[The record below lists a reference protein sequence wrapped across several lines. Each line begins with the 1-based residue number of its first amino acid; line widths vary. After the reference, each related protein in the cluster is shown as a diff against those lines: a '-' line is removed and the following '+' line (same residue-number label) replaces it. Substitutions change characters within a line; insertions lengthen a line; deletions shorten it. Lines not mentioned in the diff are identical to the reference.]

1 MFEYVGSWGTSH
13 SFGLTP
19 LICKW
24 AHSTFWIGLDMKCP
38 PKSLMCW
45 TSWVRHVRWLAYKA
59 LVWAMDSLYWWV
71 HSWTSSEETR
81 PVRGRRPLR
90 HDFGGCIT
98 TQTLPCW
105 VPISWLP
112 RGKQF
117 SSVMENCLTEAKWP
131 WTETLKQSK
140 SSLLQLVHLRHFVK
154 WHKSW
159 VRHLP
164 GRSVV
169 KFRMIDVNYPNTTLE
184 IEFALKNDC
193 I

>member
-1 MFEYVGSWGTSH
+1 MWDLGELLTALAWPPSSVN
-13 SFGLTP
+13 GLTVLP
-19 LICKW
+19 ELV
-24 AHSTFWIGLDMKCP
+24 WIWSVLLKVSCVERLG
-38 PKSLMCW
+38 W
-45 TSWVRHVRWLAYKA
+45 HVRWLAYKA
-59 LVWAMDSLYWWV
+59 LVWSMDSLYWWV
-71 HSWTSSEETR
+71 HSWTSSEEMR
-81 PVRGRRPLR
+81 PIRGRRPLR

-98 TQTLPCW
+98 TQTLLRW
-105 VPISWLP
+105 VPVSCLS

-140 SSLLQLVHLRHFVK
+140 SSLLQLVHLRRFVK